1 MGRGVYLPSS
11 QIRHPSFV
19 TRIRNLERMR
29 EISEVAVRH
38 GFGYFFERHRLL
50 GLIPLR
56 RGRGAPPTAHRGQHI
71 REMLDELGPTFVK
84 FGQLLST
91 RPDVVPADIVQELVK
106 LQDRVR
112 PFPFTVAEQV
122 VEEDLGLT
130 LARAFESF
138 EQEPMAAASIGQV
151 YGAVLPGGQRVVV
164 KVQRPGASRQIR
176 KDLDLLL
183 QFAELLEGR
192 VDMGFSPVALVRE
205 FARSINRE
213 LDYVLEARNAERF
226 ARNFRE
232 SPTVRIPQVYWR
244 YSSNRVLTLER
255 IEGPTLND
263 PAIALLPLQERKSLA
278 EAITGCWFKQILAD
292 GFFHADPHPANIVY
306 LGEGNI
312 GLLDFGTAGF
322 LRAEDL
328 EEGTRLFLRVMASDV
343 LGIKRSLK
351 RMGVHW
357 MPSADEA
364 VMQSIEE
371 GFSRYF
377 GVSMANIDISS
388 LLHQVFDIVYS
399 LRLRLPSR
407 FLLLDKALLT
417 MEGVVSHLY
426 PDLNFFAMA
435 RQYAG
440 ELQRQRLDPRAI
452 ADRLRRSM
460 AEYAQVFQD
469 YPVQLHDL
477 LEELRAGELEIKY
490 RHTGL
495 EDVIHR
501 LDVVTNRLVVALVS
515 IALGGTSTAV
525 AILVEGGPHVAGLSV
540 WGLPGFAGSLFFGA
554 WLIYA
559 IIRSGRL

>member
-1 MGRGVYLPSS
+1 
-11 QIRHPSFV
+11 
-19 TRIRNLERMR
+19 RNLERMR

-38 GFGYFFERHRLL
+38 GFGYFFERHPLL
-50 GLIPLR
+50 GLIRPWR
-56 RGRGAPPTAHRGQHI
+56 HRAPHPVAHRGQHI

-91 RPDVVPADIVQELVK
+91 RPDIVPADIVQELVK
-106 LQDRVR
+106 LQDHVR
-112 PFPFTVAEQV
+112 PFSSAVAEEV
-122 VEEDLGLT
+122 IEEDLGLT

-138 EQEPMAAASIGQV
+138 ETEPMAAASIGQV
-151 YGAVLPGGQRVVV
+151 YRAVLPGGQKVMV
-164 KVQRPGASRQIR
+164 KVQRPEAGRQIR
-176 KDLDLLL
+176 KDVDLLL
-183 QFAELLEGR
+183 QFAELVEGR
-192 VDMGFSPVALVRE
+192 VDLGFSPVALVRE

-213 LDYVLEARNAERF
+213 LDYILEARNAERF
-226 ARNFRE
+226 GKNFKD
-232 SPTVRIPQVYWR
+232 SPTVQIPRVYWR

-263 PAIALLPLQERKSLA
+263 PSIALLPLEERRTLA
-278 EAITGCWFKQILAD
+278 ETITGCWFKQILHD
-292 GFFHADPHPANIVY
+292 GFFHADPHPANIVHV
-306 LGEGNI
+306 GDGKI
-312 GLLDFGTAGF
+312 GLLDFGIAGF
-322 LRAEDL
+322 LRTEDL

-351 RMGVHW
+351 RLGVEW
-357 MPSADEA
+357 NPSADEA
-364 VMQSIEE
+364 VTQSIEE

-377 GVSMANIDISS
+377 GMSLANINVAS

-417 MEGVVSHLY
+417 MEGVVGQLY
-426 PDLNFFAMA
+426 PDINFFAMA

-440 ELQRQRLDPRAI
+440 ELQKQRVDPRAI
-452 ADRLRRSM
+452 ADRLQRS
-460 AEYAQVFQD
+460 ASEYAYVFRD
-469 YPVQLHDL
+469 YPMQLHDL

-495 EDVIHR
+495 EDMIHR
-501 LDVVTNRLVVALVS
+501 LDIVTNRLVVALLS
-515 IALGGTSTAV
+515 IALGATSTAA
-525 AILVEGGPHVAGLSV
+525 AILVEGGPHAGGLSV

-554 WLIYA
+554 WLIYS